1 MATTTIIRTTED
13 TERLK
18 REFLDSCITIE
29 DIQRGTE
36 LGIRAVR
43 AWIRRLSIV
52 PAGVR
57 GRVHLYPASVVSDIQ
72 AAQIR
77 QSMVRRS
84 AASSYV
90 TLETAT
96 TQPAGV
102 ISLDEAKARAKG
114 RKP

>member
-1 MATTTIIRTTED
+1 MTSD
-13 TERLK
+13 P
-18 REFLDSCITIE
+18 ITIE
-29 DIQRGTE
+29 DIQRATQ
-36 LGIRAVR
+36 LGERAVR

-52 PAGVR
+52 PVGVL
-57 GRVHLYPASVVSDIQ
+57 GRVHLYPSSVIPEIQ

-77 QSMVRRS
+77 HGMARRS
-84 AASSYV
+84 RASSYV

-96 TQPAGV
+96 SKPSAV